1 MLFILFNAQLRGRD
15 TPVLVG
21 KYHTRG
27 IVRATNTPDLCAEEL
42 AKEMGNAFIPQQ
54 FRNAANPA
62 IHRRA
67 VQKILAEHHPGR

>member
-1 MLFILFNAQLRGRD
+1 
-15 TPVLVG
+15 
-21 KYHTRG
+21 
-27 IVRATNTPDLCAEEL
+27 
-42 AKEMGNAFIPQQ
+42 MGNAFIPQQ